1 MKVAPERNPAGKFEP
16 KPNLGVLV
24 FVPKAPITDTARV
37 QTLDIPAATLG
48 EGAIWSERDSCFYFV
63 DIIGHRVCRYRPA
76 DGAYRHW
83 QFGTFVGSLAECQT
97 GGLIIALGDGIVHF
111 VPEVGVDGVRP
122 LAALERDRP
131 RNRLNDGKPDP
142 WGHFWVGSMQ
152 VDEEAPT
159 GRLWRISGD
168 GEARC
173 VRDGIYIS
181 NGLAFDEQR
190 GRIYFTD
197 SKLGVIECAELDQD
211 HLPTR
216 WRFFARA
223 EGGVPDGSALD
234 AAGCLWNAEWDGRR
248 LTRYTPDGHVDRVV
262 QIPTRRPT
270 CPAFGGPALRS
281 LFVTSA
287 NHNLSAEELASDRN
301 AGAAFLLQL
310 DDVQGLPPSL
320 FAL

>member
-1 MKVAPERNPAGKFEP
+1 M
-16 KPNLGVLV
+16 
-24 FVPKAPITDTARV
+24 FVPKAPSSEIDRV
-37 QTLDIPAATLG
+37 QRLDIPAATLG
-48 EGAIWSERDSCFYFV
+48 EGAIWSDRDSCFYFV

-76 DGAYRHW
+76 DGTYRHW
-83 QFGTFVGSLAECQT
+83 QFSGFVGSLAECES
-97 GGLIIALGDGIVHF
+97 GGLIVALADCVVHF
-111 VPEVGVDGVRP
+111 VPEAGVG
-122 LAALERDRP
+122 AARELVAMERDRP
-131 RNRLNDGKPDP
+131 LNRLNDGKPDP
-142 WGHFWVGSMQ
+142 WGRFWVGSMQ
-152 VDEEAPT
+152 VDEKAPT
-159 GRLWRISGD
+159 GRLWRISAD

-211 HLPTR
+211 HLPGK

-223 EGGVPDGSALD
+223 EAGVPDGSAVD

-248 LTRYTPDGHVDRVV
+248 LTRYSPDGDVDRVIE
-262 QIPTRRPT
+262 IPTRRPT
-270 CPAFGGPALRS
+270 CPAFGGPDLRS
-281 LFVTSA
+281 LFVASA
-287 NHNLSAEELASDRN
+287 SHNLSAEELRSDGN
-301 AGAAFLLQL
+301 AGAAFLLHL